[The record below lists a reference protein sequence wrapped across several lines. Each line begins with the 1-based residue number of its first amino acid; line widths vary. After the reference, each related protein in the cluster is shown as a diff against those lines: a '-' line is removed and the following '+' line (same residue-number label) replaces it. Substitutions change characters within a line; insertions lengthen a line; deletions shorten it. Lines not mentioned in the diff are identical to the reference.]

1 MTEAKRVAVITGGE
15 RGIGRGITDQL
26 LKDGYYV
33 VIANRDEAA
42 GQQAV
47 DELNAQGYTGKVVAV
62 AGNAGQKASHEHF
75 VQAAVDNFGRLD
87 TYINNAGIAQIKLLQ
102 DETEADMEEIYR
114 TNVFSVLYGIQ
125 AATAQF
131 RKQDD
136 GKQIR
141 KIINASSIA
150 GHIAFDMLG
159 AYSSTK
165 FAIRGLT
172 QAAAKEL
179 GRDHITVN
187 AYCPGIVGTDMWDYI
202 DEQMVKAW
210 GGNKGDYLKK
220 YSGSITLGRV
230 ETPADVANYVS
241 YLASPVSDYMT
252 GQAVQIDGGIQFI

>member
-1 MTEAKRVAVITGGE
+1 MSEEKRVAVVTGGE

-33 VIANRDEAA
+33 VIANRSKEA
-42 GQQAV
+42 GEKAV
-47 DELNAQGYTGKVVAV
+47 AELNAQGYEGKVVAV
-62 AGNAGQKASHEHF
+62 AGDASQKESHQRF

-102 DETEADMEEIYR
+102 DETEADMDEIFH
-114 TNVFSVLYGIQ
+114 TNVYSVLYGIQ
-125 AATAQF
+125 AATDQF

-136 GKQIR
+136 GDKIR

-159 AYSSTK
+159 AYSATK

-179 GRDHITVN
+179 GREKITVN
-187 AYCPGIVGTDMWDYI
+187 AYCPGSVGTDMWDYI
-202 DEQMVKAW
+202 DEKMVDAW

-220 YSGSITLGRV
+220 YSGSIAMGRV

-241 YLASPVSDYMT
+241 YLASSASDYMT